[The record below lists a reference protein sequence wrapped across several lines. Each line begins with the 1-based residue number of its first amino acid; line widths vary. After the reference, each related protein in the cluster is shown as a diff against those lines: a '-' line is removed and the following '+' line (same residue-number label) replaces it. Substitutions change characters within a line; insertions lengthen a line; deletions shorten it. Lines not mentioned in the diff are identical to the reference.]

1 MTCQWEM
8 NVFVVFIERYCPFT
22 RIMINLIGIVSKPIG
37 TQRQSE
43 SDSWDFFGTLFCK
56 IKGGFFLTVIQLKK
70 NRTRRYA
77 LKFLFTSNLISIHI
91 HVNIYKRSYS

>member
-56 IKGGFFLTVIQLKK
+56 IKGGVFFNGNTIKK
-70 NRTRRYA
+70 NLGDMRLNFYLLVT
-77 LKFLFTSNLISIHI
+77 
-91 HVNIYKRSYS
+91 

>member
-22 RIMINLIGIVSKPIG
+22 RIMINLIGIISKPIG

-70 NRTRRYA
+70 KIELGDMRLNFYLLVT
-77 LKFLFTSNLISIHI
+77 
-91 HVNIYKRSYS
+91 